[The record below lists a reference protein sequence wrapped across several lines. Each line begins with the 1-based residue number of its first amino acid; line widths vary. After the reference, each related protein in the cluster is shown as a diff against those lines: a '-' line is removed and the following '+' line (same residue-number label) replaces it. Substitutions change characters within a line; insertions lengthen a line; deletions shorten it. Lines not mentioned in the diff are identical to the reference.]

1 MRNLFRLGA
10 LTLLAQMSF
19 GLATPVL
26 AHHSEYEPEDKYE
39 YEDLKSDN
47 GGGGNEILYGVGGLV
62 IGGVVGYII
71 GEKEGVR
78 KTERKYADIMN
89 NAPKVHEMP
98 PQVRPQAS
106 HPPEVHVEVAPTP
119 RPRVK
124 VVPPQPT
131 NPEGCIVVKEG
142 NKIFCPVPA
151 GQH

>member
-26 AHHSEYEPEDKYE
+26 AHHSDYESEDNYE

-106 HPPEVHVEVAPTP
+106 HPGPQMPPSRSTRRSCANSAPP
-119 RPRVK
+119 RQSGPSSADQSRRLYRR
-124 VVPPQPT
+124 
-131 NPEGCIVVKEG
+131 ERR
-142 NKIFCPVPA
+142 
-151 GQH
+151 